1 MARSRAL
8 KNMVAFGVACLL
20 VAGGGSAA
28 FADQLAIDGDGLTPV
43 QSGAASVEACT
54 DQSVEFT
61 VLIAARRNG
70 NPNANANNGVFAN
83 GSAVTVGFV
92 SATAGMTATLADT
105 SITLESE
112 WQGSASNN
120 TQNDLSDETLAAVVT
135 LPAKSVGGSG
145 SVTFS
150 YSGVN
155 NAGGPVSGTNAVAV
169 TWTTAPCIT
178 DSTAPQLQLPG
189 PITAEA
195 TNGAGALVTYSA
207 AATDETAPAAPAV
220 MCSPASGATFPLGTT
235 TVACSATD
243 TAGNTGTGSFT
254 VTVQDTTAPVVGS
267 MSNLGLEASGALT
280 TVTWTD
286 PTAVDAV
293 SGAPVVSCTPAS
305 STGFPVGE
313 TTVACRATDAAGNTG
328 SSSFTVTISDTGA
341 PVLMVPEGI
350 TAEATGPT
358 GAVVEFLTSA
368 SDLVDGDVAVTCSR
382 QSGDV
387 FPLGATA
394 VTCSA
399 SDSRG
404 NTVDDSFVVTVVDT
418 TAPAVTVP
426 ASSVVEATGPSGA
439 PADYASTATDAVDG
453 EFAATCVPAPGTS
466 LPLGI
471 NTITCSATD
480 AAGNTGSNSFT
491 VTVVDTTPPAIE
503 VPAAITAE
511 ATGPGGAA
519 VSYSVTATDL
529 VDGAVD
535 VTCAPVSGSTFALG
549 GHQVDCTA
557 IDAAGNEGS
566 ASFAVTVV
574 DTTAPAIT
582 VPGTL
587 TAEATGPAGAPV
599 TYTVT
604 ATDTVSGSVAAA
616 CTPSSGATFPLGT
629 TSVVCTAID
638 AAGNEGSASFAVTVV
653 DTTAPVITWIG
664 GPSAGGSYVFGSVP
678 AAGSCTAV
686 DTVSGFVPCTVGGYG
701 AAVGP
706 HTLTASATDGSGNT
720 ATETRSYSVSAW
732 TLRGFS
738 QPVDMNGV
746 WNSVKGGSTVPL
758 KFEVFAGS
766 TELVGTSAVA
776 SFTQKEVSCV
786 SGSSATDEIEVTTT
800 GGTTLRY
807 DTTGGQFIQNWQ
819 TPKKP
824 GTCYSVT
831 MTTQDG
837 SKLTA
842 LFKLK

>member
-1 MARSRAL
+1 
-8 KNMVAFGVACLL
+8 MVAFGVACLL

-28 FADQLAIDGDGLTPV
+28 FADQLAIDGDGLSPV
-43 QSGAASVEACT
+43 QAGAASVEACT
-54 DQSVEFT
+54 DKPVEFT

-83 GSAVTVGFV
+83 GSTVTVGFV
-92 SATAGMTATLADT
+92 SATEGMAATLADT
-105 SITLESE
+105 TITLEPE
-112 WQGSASNN
+112 WQGSSSDN
-120 TQNDLSDETLAAVVT
+120 TQKDLSDETLAAVVT
-135 LPAKSVGGSG
+135 LPAKSLGGSG

-178 DSTAPQLQLPG
+178 DATPPQLQLPG

-195 TNGAGALVTYSA
+195 TSAAGALVTYSA
-207 AATDETAPAAPAV
+207 AATDDTAPAAPAV
-220 MCSPASGATFPLGTT
+220 TCAPASGATFPLGTT

-243 TAGNTGTGSFT
+243 TAGNTGAGSFT

-267 MSNLGLEASGALT
+267 MSNLGFEASGPLT
-280 TVTWTD
+280 IVTWTG
-286 PTAVDAV
+286 PAATDAV
-293 SGAPVVSCTPAS
+293 SGSPAVSCSPPS
-305 STGFPVGE
+305 GTGFPVGE
-313 TTVACRATDAAGNTG
+313 TTVTCSASDAAGNTG
-328 SSSFTVTISDTGA
+328 SRSFMVTIADTGA
-341 PVLMVPEGI
+341 PVLVVPEDI
-350 TAEATGPT
+350 TAEATGPA
-358 GAVVEFLTSA
+358 GAVVVFDASA
-368 SDLVDGDVAVTCSR
+368 FDLVDGDVAVNCSR

-387 FPLGATA
+387 FPLGTTP

-399 SDSRG
+399 IDSRG
-404 NTVDDSFVVTVVDT
+404 NLADDSFDVTVHDT
-418 TAPAVTVP
+418 TAPAVSVP
-426 ASSVVEATGPSGA
+426 ASFIVEAAGPSGA
-439 PADYASTATDAVDG
+439 AAVYAATAADAVDG
-453 EFAATCVPAPGTS
+453 EIAATCVPGSGTT

-511 ATGPGGAA
+511 ATGPAGAGI
-519 VSYSVTATDL
+519 SYSVTATDL
-529 VDGAVD
+529 VDGPVD
-535 VTCAPVSGSTFALG
+535 VTCEPVSGSTFALG

-574 DTTAPAIT
+574 DTTPPAIT
-582 VPGTL
+582 WVG
-587 TAEATGPAGAPV
+587 GPASGG
-599 TYTVT
+599 TY
-604 ATDTVSGSVAAA
+604 
-616 CTPSSGATFPLGT
+616 
-629 TSVVCTAID
+629 I
-638 AAGNEGSASFAVTVV
+638 
-653 DTTAPVITWIG
+653 
-664 GPSAGGSYVFGSVP
+664 FGSVP
-678 AAGSCTAV
+678 APGSCNAFDLVAGPVACEVT
-686 DTVSGFVPCTVGGYG
+686 GYG
-701 AAVGP
+701 TSVGA
-706 HTLTASATDGSGNT
+706 HTLTATTDEDPSGNS

-732 TLRGFS
+732 TLRGFF

-758 KFEVFAGS
+758 KFEVFAGA
-766 TELVGTSAVA
+766 TELVGTSAVL
-776 SFTQKEVSCV
+776 SFTQKEVSCQ
-786 SGSSATDEIEVTTT
+786 SGSTVLDEIEVTTT

-819 TPKKP
+819 SPKKP
-824 GTCYSVT
+824 GACYVVT

-842 LFKLK
+842 SFKLK